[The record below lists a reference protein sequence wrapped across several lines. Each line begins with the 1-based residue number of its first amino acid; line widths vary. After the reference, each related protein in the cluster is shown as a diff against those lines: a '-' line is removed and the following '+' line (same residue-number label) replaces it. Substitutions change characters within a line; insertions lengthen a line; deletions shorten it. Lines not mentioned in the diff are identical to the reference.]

1 MADVEMK
8 DAAAKP
14 EEEKKEEEKKAEEPA
29 DCFYG
34 KFSAVQ
40 QNLLTNILVLCR
52 GEESPGH
59 PREGWEGE
67 GLQDDGAINQIIQKA
82 PQGVQLIR
90 LRAPH
95 QVLPP

>member
-34 KFSAVQ
+34 KSIAAS
-40 QNLLTNILVLCR
+40 QNLLTNIPVSDR
-52 GEESPGH
+52 GQESPGH
-59 PREGWEGE
+59 S
-67 GLQDDGAINQIIQKA
+67 
-82 PQGVQLIR
+82 
-90 LRAPH
+90 
-95 QVLPP
+95 